1 MSIWKRVSRLLWA
14 WPLAAGS
21 LLFIS
26 PVQAQQDGADGDEAI
41 EEVVVTGS
49 RIRRDEFSSPAPIQ
63 VLDVDAGRKLGIS
76 SISDMIQRASVSSGE
91 QIDASINTGATNFN
105 ATEAPPIG
113 GVGSTNI
120 NLRGLGPERTLI
132 LLNGRRLGSTGV
144 RGAPAQPDIA
154 LIPFSMVERAEIL
167 TEGVSAVYGAD
178 AVSGV
183 VNVILRDEFEGFEV
197 MVNTEQPTDPG
208 GEIGQIGMITGVTS
222 DRGSFQFA
230 AEAYSRSRIRTGDRD
245 FAQCFRDIDIRDTGD
260 VQSIC
265 RSGFFDN
272 NGFDSNFDIWLHTP
286 GQTNGG
292 IPNWS
297 NSAVGDV
304 LPWNPSNPLVADP
317 GAGGRWPYYDAYNDQ
332 DERRAADL
340 VGELKSFS
348 MVSTGKLS
356 LDWWANEELFFETM
370 YMNNQ
375 VFSVAGAEQ
384 IYPDVL
390 GQIPQLDAVTGN
402 IVVDGTGA
410 PVLVDNPMNPF
421 PGDFTPIL
429 TLPGSIPQ
437 HRDVER
443 EQSRFVLG
451 LRGDI
456 GDSTWSY
463 EGFFSYDR
471 GIGFQ
476 AQPIL
481 FEPHFELAIHN
492 IVFDNATGE
501 VTCNIRGNSS
511 AIGFGFVTAENCVP
525 WDLNNP
531 ALYATGADGDGSF
544 LPEEEAYYVGNRTN
558 RTVVEQEMWGVF
570 ATGDLFELNGR
581 TVAAAVGAEF
591 REDTIASQNDIV
603 GVLALNA
610 AENPL
615 QEGETIGSRDLFEI
629 FGEINIPILDTLDFD
644 GAIRYTDEQ
653 NFGTETTYRARAAW
667 TPTDSLSFSAT
678 HGTSFRAPNL
688 REQFLADQFGGVG
701 GNLDPCIAANITQ
714 LVNDSGDQ
722 DPQVQHVIANCQNAG
737 ILFTDADMNGFPDST
752 VLGSSGVTTIPIS
765 TGGNTQLIAET
776 SETNTFTVKFTQPW
790 SDAFDLDIA
799 LSYFD
804 IVIEDT
810 VAEPEADII
819 LGGCYTD
826 PQFQVGTSPFCALH
840 TRIGGGVNPQANF
853 INFVDVSFVNIGE
866 ETARGVDFNTRMN
879 FELFDRLD
887 VSWSTVTTRLLERE
901 IEVFDPSDR
910 RDNVGTIG
918 FNETKFTSTL
928 GVFIGDWEVL
938 MQNRFLSGTQ
948 QHDPDAMPTGG
959 GGRFSADGN
968 NSRDLDFVGDVWYT
982 DLSTTYGTDT
992 WSATLGIRNLFDED
1006 PPLIHSF
1013 EGPNRNNA
1021 VSAAGYDFYG
1031 QTVYFNATVSF

>member
-1 MSIWKRVSRLLWA
+1 MSIWKRIMRLMWA
-14 WPLAAGS
+14 WPLAFGS
-21 LLFIS
+21 FLFIS
-26 PVQAQQDGADGDEAI
+26 PVQAQQDADDGDDVV

-63 VLDVDAGRKLGIS
+63 VLDVDSGRKLGIS

-120 NLRGLGPERTLI
+120 NLRGLGPERTLV

-154 LIPFSMVERAEIL
+154 LIPFTMVERAEIL
-167 TEGVSAVYGAD
+167 TEAVSAVYGAD

-197 MVNTEQPTDPG
+197 MVNTEQPSDPG
-208 GEIGQIGMITGVTS
+208 GEIGQIGMITGVVS
-222 DRGSFQFA
+222 DRGSIQFA
-230 AEAYSRSRIRTGDRD
+230 AEAYDRSRIRTGDRD
-245 FAQCFRDIDIRDTGD
+245 FARCFRDIDIRDTGD
-260 VQSIC
+260 IQSIC

-272 NGFDSNFDIWLHTP
+272 NGFDENFDIWLHTP
-286 GQTNGG
+286 GTTNGG
-292 IPNWS
+292 VPNWS

-304 LPWNPSNPLVADP
+304 LTWNPSNPLVADP
-317 GAGGRWPYYDAYNDQ
+317 GPGARWPYFDYYNDQ
-332 DERRAADL
+332 DERRNADL

-348 MVSTGKLS
+348 LVSTGKLS
-356 LDWWANEELFFETM
+356 LDWWSNEELFFETM
-370 YMNNQ
+370 YMNNR
-375 VFSVAGAEQ
+375 VFSIAGTEQ
-384 IYPDVL
+384 IFPDLL

-402 IVVDGTGA
+402 VVVDGAGV
-410 PVLVDNPMNPF
+410 PILVDNPLNPF
-421 PGDFTPIL
+421 PGDFTPII
-429 TLPGSIPQ
+429 TLDSIPQ
-437 HRDVER
+437 TRDVER
-443 EQSRFVLG
+443 EQSRIVLG

-481 FEPHFELAIHN
+481 FEPHFELGIHN

-511 AIGFGFVTAENCVP
+511 AIGFGFITAENCVP
-525 WDLNNP
+525 WDFNNQDLFSGGP
-531 ALYATGADGDGSF
+531 TGEGLF
-544 LPEEEAYYVGNRTN
+544 TPEEEAYYVGNRTN

-570 ATGDLFELNGR
+570 ATGDLFELGGR
-581 TVAAAVGAEF
+581 TVGAAIGAEF
-591 REDTIASQNDIV
+591 REDSIASQNDIV

-610 AENPL
+610 AESPL
-615 QEGETIGSRDLFEI
+615 QEGETIGSRDLFEVY
-629 FGEINIPILDTLDFD
+629 GEINIPLLDTLDFD
-644 GAIRYTDEQ
+644 GAVRYTDES

-667 TPTDSLSFSAT
+667 TPIDALSFSAT
-678 HGTSFRAPNL
+678 YGTSFRAPNL

-701 GNLDPCIAANITQ
+701 GNLDPCIAANINTLVTQ
-714 LVNDSGDQ
+714 NGDQ
-722 DPQVQHVIANCQNAG
+722 DALTQHVIGNCINYG
-737 ILFTDADMNGFPDST
+737 VIFTDTDNNGFPDAT
-752 VLGSSGVTTIPIS
+752 VLGSSGVTTIPIA
-765 TGGNTQLIAET
+765 TGGNVGLVPET
-776 SETNTFTVKFTQPW
+776 SETNTFTVKFAQPW
-790 SDAFDLDIA
+790 SDAFDLDVA
-799 LSYFD
+799 VSYFD
-804 IVIEDT
+804 IVIKDT

-819 LGGCYTD
+819 LNGCYSDQT
-826 PQFQVGTSPFCALH
+826 FAVGTSPFCALH
-840 TRIGGGVNPQANF
+840 TRTGGNPQSNF

-866 ETARGVDFNTRMN
+866 ETARGIDLNTRLN
-879 FELFDRLD
+879 FELFDSFD
-887 VSWSTVTTRLLERE
+887 ISWSTVTTRLLERE

-910 RDNVGTIG
+910 RDNTGTIG

-928 GVFIGDWEVL
+928 GVFVGDWEFM
-938 MQNRFLSGTQ
+938 MQNRYLSGTQ
-948 QHDPDAMPTGG
+948 QLDSQAMPTGG

-968 NSRDLDFVGDVWYT
+968 NSRDLDFTGDIWYT
-982 DLSTTYGTDT
+982 DMSATYGTDT
-992 WSATLGIRNLFDED
+992 WSATLGVRNLFDED